1 MEQSSTLVDFVVSK
15 NTQGKN
21 EFLRINNQFNLTL
34 FTLLVTREH
43 INKFAHGKNQFPS
56 LTKSGWNNKE
66 LISTQLSHK
75 NFNPHTLE
83 NSSKVESWWTEFD
96 QDTAQ

>member
-34 FTLLVTREH
+34 FTRLVTREH
-43 INKFAHGKNQFPS
+43 INKFAHGKN
-56 LTKSGWNNKE
+56 
-66 LISTQLSHK
+66 
-75 NFNPHTLE
+75 
-83 NSSKVESWWTEFD
+83 
-96 QDTAQ
+96 